1 MNINYVIVIHVTNE
15 RKKMYLKL
23 TERKMAETRELAL
36 QKTVSVMDGLQ
47 GSLYASEADWSK
59 RFIQNHP

>member
-15 RKKMYLKL
+15 RKKMYRKL

-36 QKTVSVMDGLQ
+36 QKTVSIMDGLQ